1 MRSVVRPVLAALLV
15 LTTAAA
21 AAAQGAP
28 RSPAF
33 AGWRDGFV
41 LESEGGDN
49 RLQFNGLFQVDGRFA
64 LEDGDDSFDDTFLLR
79 RIRPTLQGRIAR
91 YFEFNLQP
99 DFAGSD
105 LNLRTAFIETRL
117 SPALRIRVG
126 KDKQPF
132 GLERL
137 HSSSNLLFVERSL
150 TSTVIPDRDVGVQV
164 LGEVAGGRATYQ
176 VGLFNGA
183 VDGGNLDADSSDG
196 KDLVGRVVTRPWM
209 GNTDSPLSGLGLALA
224 ASVGSQPDTLPSFR
238 TTLQQTFFSYR
249 PGAVGTGTRS
259 RISPQAFY
267 YSGPFGGYAEFVRSR
282 GAITMGPI
290 QDDITHR
297 AWQIAGSY
305 VLTGERATDRGVR
318 PARPFDPSRGE
329 WGAFQVA
336 ARYHVLDLDPRARVL
351 GFTSASALGVRSF
364 GAGLNW
370 YLNPYLRW
378 MVNVERISFDDELND
393 SPLSTAVLF
402 VRHQI
407 AF

>member
-1 MRSVVRPVLAALLV
+1 MKRVVRPALATLLV
-15 LTTAAA
+15 LTLSAA
-21 AAAQGAP
+21 AAAQEAA

-49 RLQFNGLFQVDGRFA
+49 RLQFNALFQVDGRFA
-64 LEDGDDSFDDTFLLR
+64 LEDGDDTFDDTFLLR
-79 RIRPTLQGRIAR
+79 RIRPILQGRIAR

-105 LNLRTAFIETRL
+105 LNLRTAFIETRF
-117 SPALRIRVG
+117 SPALRLRVG

-137 HSSSNLLFVERSL
+137 HSSASLLFVERSL
-150 TSTVIPDRDVGVQV
+150 TSTVIPDRDVGVQA
-164 LGEVAGGRATYQ
+164 LGEFAGGRATYQ
-176 VGLFNGA
+176 AGLFNGA

-196 KDLVGRVVTRPWM
+196 KDLVGRVVARPWAA
-209 GNTDSPLSGLGLALA
+209 NTDSPLSGLGLALA
-224 ASVGSQPDTLPSFR
+224 ASVGSQPETLPSFR
-238 TTLQQTFFSYR
+238 TSLQQTFFSYR
-249 PGAVGTGTRS
+249 PGAIGTGTRS
-259 RISPQAFY
+259 RVSPQAFY
-267 YSGPFGGYAEFVRSR
+267 YKGRFGGYAEFVRSR
-282 GAITMGPI
+282 GEVTMGAI

-318 PARPFDPSRGE
+318 PARPFDPARGE
-329 WGAFQVA
+329 WGAFQLA
-336 ARYHVLDLDPRARVL
+336 ARYHGLDLDPRARAL
-351 GFTSASALGVRSF
+351 GFTAAPALGVRSV

-370 YLNPYLRW
+370 YLNPHLRW
-378 MVNVERISFDDELND
+378 MINVERLSFTDELFD
-393 SPLSTAVLF
+393 SPLSSAVLF